1 MGTYVQLTVQD
12 VAKFLKVS
20 DKQVYKWIERDE
32 IPVHRVDG
40 TYRFNRSEILEWA
53 HARNRQVS
61 TAIYRIEDIG
71 APLPTVAESL
81 EAGGILYGLKGP
93 DKPSVLKAM
102 IDGLHLPE
110 NFDRETLL
118 QLVLARERLG
128 STAVGHG
135 IAIPHVRKPIILGVS
150 APRVTLCFLEQ
161 PIEFEAPDGVPVRT
175 LFWMVSST
183 VRAHTHMLA
192 RLAALVR
199 DPGFQTLLER
209 RPPREEILAEARRL
223 EAGLG
228 APPEAGQKASG

>member
-20 DKQVYKWIERDE
+20 DKMVYKWIERNE

-53 HARNRQVS
+53 HSRNRQVS

-71 APLPTVAESL
+71 RPLPTVAEAI
-81 EAGGILYGLKGP
+81 EAGGILYGLAGS
-93 DKPSVLKAM
+93 DKASVLKAM
-102 IDGLHLPE
+102 IGGLPLPG

-118 QLVLARERLG
+118 QLVMARERLG
-128 STAVGHG
+128 STAVGKG

-150 APRVTLCFLEQ
+150 APRITLCFLEH
-161 PIEFEAPDGVPVRT
+161 PIEFEAPDGLPVHT

-192 RLAALVR
+192 RLATLVR
-199 DPGFQTLLER
+199 DPGFQSVLER
-209 RPPREEILAEARRL
+209 RAPRDEILGEARRI

-228 APPEAGQKASG
+228 SRPEAGA